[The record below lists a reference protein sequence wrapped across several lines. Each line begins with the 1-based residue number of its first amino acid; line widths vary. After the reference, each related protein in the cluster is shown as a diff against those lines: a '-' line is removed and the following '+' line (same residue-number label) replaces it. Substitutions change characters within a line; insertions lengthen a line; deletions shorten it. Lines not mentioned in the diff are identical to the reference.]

1 MMSEFKT
8 QWAES
13 SISIKIINIISLSF
27 IFLSLTSFLLSS
39 TINKNENFEN
49 ELNVLQK
56 QLNIIEEFDR
66 IFPGKWRHFLNPQI
80 NTSDLQSDLTELG
93 LSNFK
98 IKYENKIFNLN
109 GQIASIKKLTSF
121 ISYIYNSRGLVID
134 KLHIDVISEDLISI
148 DLDLIY

>member
-1 MMSEFKT
+1 MNELKT
-8 QWAES
+8 QWAQS
-13 SISIKIINIISLSF
+13 SILIKIVNTISLLLL
-27 IFLSLTSFLLSS
+27 FLSLISFSLSS
-39 TINKNENFEN
+39 TINLNDNLEN

-56 QLNIIEEFDR
+56 QLNTIEEFDR
-66 IFPGKWRHFLNPQI
+66 IFSGKWRHFLNPQI

-148 DLDLIY
+148 DLDLIF

>member
-1 MMSEFKT
+1 MNELKT
-8 QWAES
+8 QWAQS
-13 SISIKIINIISLSF
+13 SILIKIVNTISLLLL
-27 IFLSLTSFLLSS
+27 FLSLISFSLSS
-39 TINKNENFEN
+39 TINLNDNLEN

-56 QLNIIEEFDR
+56 QLNTIEEFDR

-109 GQIASIKKLTSF
+109 GQIASIRKLTSF

-134 KLHIDVISEDLISI
+134 KLYIDVISEDLISI
-148 DLDLIY
+148 DLDLIF

>member
-1 MMSEFKT
+1 MMNELKT
-8 QWAES
+8 QWAQS
-13 SISIKIINIISLSF
+13 SILIKIVNTISLLLL
-27 IFLSLTSFLLSS
+27 FLSLISFSLSS
-39 TINKNENFEN
+39 TINLNDNLEN

-56 QLNIIEEFDR
+56 QLNTIEEFDR
-66 IFPGKWRHFLNPQI
+66 IFSGKWRHFLNPQI

-93 LSNFK
+93 LSNFS

>member
-1 MMSEFKT
+1 MMNELKT
-8 QWAES
+8 QWAQS
-13 SISIKIINIISLSF
+13 SILIKIVNSISLLLL
-27 IFLSLTSFLLSS
+27 FLSLISFSLSS
-39 TINKNENFEN
+39 TINKNDNLEN

-56 QLNIIEEFDR
+56 QLNTIEEFDR

-80 NTSDLQSDLTELG
+80 NKSDLQSDLTELG

>member
-1 MMSEFKT
+1 MMNELKT
-8 QWAES
+8 QWAQS
-13 SISIKIINIISLSF
+13 SILIKIVNTISLLLL
-27 IFLSLTSFLLSS
+27 FLSLISFSLSS
-39 TINKNENFEN
+39 TINLNDNLEN

-56 QLNIIEEFDR
+56 QLNTIEEFDR

-109 GQIASIKKLTSF
+109 GQTASMKELTSF
-121 ISYIYNSRGLVID
+121 ISYVYNYRGLVID
-134 KLHIDVISEDLISI
+134 KLYIDVISEDLINI
-148 DLDLIY
+148 DLSLIY

>member
-1 MMSEFKT
+1 MNELKT
-8 QWAES
+8 QWAQS
-13 SISIKIINIISLSF
+13 STLIKIVNTISLLLL
-27 IFLSLTSFLLSS
+27 FLSLISFSLSS
-39 TINKNENFEN
+39 TINKNDNLEN

-56 QLNIIEEFDR
+56 QLNTIEEFDR
-66 IFPGKWRHFLNPQI
+66 IFPGKWRHFLNSQI

>member
-1 MMSEFKT
+1 MMNELKT
-8 QWAES
+8 QWAQS
-13 SISIKIINIISLSF
+13 SILIKIVNTISLLLL
-27 IFLSLTSFLLSS
+27 FLSLISFSLSS
-39 TINKNENFEN
+39 TINKNDNLEN
-49 ELNVLQK
+49 ELNVLQE
-56 QLNIIEEFDR
+56 QLNTIEEFDR

>member
-1 MMSEFKT
+1 MNELKT
-8 QWAES
+8 QWEQS
-13 SISIKIINIISLSF
+13 SILIKIVNTISLLLL
-27 IFLSLTSFLLSS
+27 FLSLISFSLSS
-39 TINKNENFEN
+39 TINKNDNLEN

-56 QLNIIEEFDR
+56 QLNTIEEFDR
-66 IFPGKWRHFLNPQI
+66 IFSGKWRHFLSPQI

>member
-1 MMSEFKT
+1 MLNEIKT
-8 QWAES
+8 QWAQS
-13 SISIKIINIISLSF
+13 SILIKIVNLISLLLL
-27 IFLSLTSFLLSS
+27 FLSLISFSLSS
-39 TINKNENFEN
+39 TINKNDNLEN
-49 ELNVLQK
+49 ELSVLQK
-56 QLNIIEEFDR
+56 QLNTIEEFDR

-134 KLHIDVISEDLISI
+134 KLYIDVISEDLISI

>member
-1 MMSEFKT
+1 MMNELKT
-8 QWAES
+8 QWAQS
-13 SISIKIINIISLSF
+13 SILIKIVNTISLLLL
-27 IFLSLTSFLLSS
+27 FLSLISFSLSS
-39 TINKNENFEN
+39 TINKNDNLEN

-66 IFPGKWRHFLNPQI
+66 IFPGKLRHFLNPQI

-121 ISYIYNSRGLVID
+121 ISYVYNSRGLVID

>member
-1 MMSEFKT
+1 MMNELKT
-8 QWAES
+8 QWAQS
-13 SISIKIINIISLSF
+13 SILIKIVNTISLLLL
-27 IFLSLTSFLLSS
+27 FLSLISFSLSS
-39 TINKNENFEN
+39 TINKNDNLEN

-56 QLNIIEEFDR
+56 QLNTIEEFDR
-66 IFPGKWRHFLNPQI
+66 IFSGKWRHFLNPQI

>member
-1 MMSEFKT
+1 MMNELKT
-8 QWAES
+8 QWAQS
-13 SISIKIINIISLSF
+13 SILIKIVNTISLF
-27 IFLSLTSFLLSS
+27 LLFLSLISFSLSS
-39 TINKNENFEN
+39 TINKNDNLEK

-56 QLNIIEEFDR
+56 QLNTIEEFDR

-80 NTSDLQSDLTELG
+80 KTSDLQSDLTELG

-134 KLHIDVISEDLISI
+134 KLHINVISEDLISV
-148 DLDLIY
+148 DLDLTY

>member
-1 MMSEFKT
+1 MLNEIKT
-8 QWAES
+8 QWAQS
-13 SISIKIINIISLSF
+13 SILIKIVNLISLLLL
-27 IFLSLTSFLLSS
+27 FLSLISFSLSS
-39 TINKNENFEN
+39 TINKNDNLEN
-49 ELNVLQK
+49 ELSVLQK
-56 QLNIIEEFDR
+56 QLNTIEEFDR

-121 ISYIYNSRGLVID
+121 ISYIYNSRGLVIN

>member
-1 MMSEFKT
+1 MMNELKT
-8 QWAES
+8 QWAQS
-13 SISIKIINIISLSF
+13 SILIKIVNTISLLLL
-27 IFLSLTSFLLSS
+27 FLSLISFSLSS
-39 TINKNENFEN
+39 TINLNDNLEN

-56 QLNIIEEFDR
+56 QLNTIEEFDR
-66 IFPGKWRHFLNPQI
+66 IFSGKWRHFLNPQI

>member
-1 MMSEFKT
+1 MMNELKT
-8 QWAES
+8 QWAQS
-13 SISIKIINIISLSF
+13 SILIKIVNTISLLLL
-27 IFLSLTSFLLSS
+27 FLSLISFSLSS
-39 TINKNENFEN
+39 TINKNDNLEN

-56 QLNIIEEFDR
+56 QLNTIEEFDR
-66 IFPGKWRHFLNPQI
+66 IFSGKWRHFLNPQI

-148 DLDLIY
+148 DLDLIF

>member
-1 MMSEFKT
+1 MNELKT
-8 QWAES
+8 QWAQS
-13 SISIKIINIISLSF
+13 SILIKIVNTISLLLL
-27 IFLSLTSFLLSS
+27 FLSLISFSLSS
-39 TINKNENFEN
+39 TINKNDNLEN

-56 QLNIIEEFDR
+56 QLNTIEEFDR

-80 NTSDLQSDLTELG
+80 KTSDLQSDLTELG

-98 IKYENKIFNLN
+98 IKFENKIFNLN

>member
-1 MMSEFKT
+1 MMNELKT
-8 QWAES
+8 QWAQS
-13 SISIKIINIISLSF
+13 SILIKIVNSISLLLL
-27 IFLSLTSFLLSS
+27 FLSLISFSLSS
-39 TINKNENFEN
+39 TINKNDNLEN
-49 ELNVLQK
+49 ELNVLQE
-56 QLNIIEEFDR
+56 QLNTIEEFDR

>member
-1 MMSEFKT
+1 MNELKT
-8 QWAES
+8 QWAQS
-13 SISIKIINIISLSF
+13 SILIKIVNTISLLLL
-27 IFLSLTSFLLSS
+27 FLSLISFSLSS
-39 TINKNENFEN
+39 TINKNDNLEN

-56 QLNIIEEFDR
+56 QLNTIEEFDR
-66 IFPGKWRHFLNPQI
+66 IFSGKWRHFLNPQI

-93 LSNFK
+93 LSNFS

>member
-1 MMSEFKT
+1 MNELKT
-8 QWAES
+8 QWAQS
-13 SISIKIINIISLSF
+13 SILIKIVNLISLLLL
-27 IFLSLTSFLLSS
+27 FLSLISFSLSS
-39 TINKNENFEN
+39 TINKNDNLEN

-56 QLNIIEEFDR
+56 QLNTIEEFDR

>member
-1 MMSEFKT
+1 MNELKT
-8 QWAES
+8 QWAQS
-13 SISIKIINIISLSF
+13 SILIKIVNTISLLLL
-27 IFLSLTSFLLSS
+27 FLSLISFSLSS
-39 TINKNENFEN
+39 TINLNDNLEN

-56 QLNIIEEFDR
+56 QLNTIEEFDR
-66 IFPGKWRHFLNPQI
+66 IFPGKWRHFLSPQI
-80 NTSDLQSDLTELG
+80 NISDLQSDLTELG

-148 DLDLIY
+148 DLDLIF

>member
-1 MMSEFKT
+1 MNELKT
-8 QWAES
+8 QWEQS
-13 SISIKIINIISLSF
+13 SILIKIVNTISLLLL
-27 IFLSLTSFLLSS
+27 FLSLISFSLSS
-39 TINKNENFEN
+39 TINKNDNLEN

-56 QLNIIEEFDR
+56 QLNTIEEFDR
-66 IFPGKWRHFLNPQI
+66 IFSGKWRHFLNPQI

-134 KLHIDVISEDLISI
+134 KLHIDVISEDLISV
-148 DLDLIY
+148 DLDLTY

>member
-1 MMSEFKT
+1 MMNELKT
-8 QWAES
+8 QWAQS
-13 SISIKIINIISLSF
+13 SILIKIVNTISLLL
-27 IFLSLTSFLLSS
+27 IFLSLISFSLSS
-39 TINKNENFEN
+39 TINKNDNLEN

-109 GQIASIKKLTSF
+109 GQTASMKELTNF
-121 ISYIYNSRGLVID
+121 ISYVYNSRGLVID
-134 KLHIDVISEDLISI
+134 KLYIDVISEDLINI
-148 DLDLIY
+148 DLSLIY

>member
-1 MMSEFKT
+1 MVSEFKT

-39 TINKNENFEN
+39 TINKNDNFEN

-56 QLNIIEEFDR
+56 QLSTIEEFDS
-66 IFPGKWRHFLNPQI
+66 IFYGKWRHLSSPPI
-80 NTSDLQSDLTELG
+80 KSSDLQSDLTELG

-109 GQIASIKKLTSF
+109 GQTASMKELTSF
-121 ISYIYNSRGLVID
+121 ISYVYNSRGLVID
-134 KLHIDVISEDLISI
+134 KLYIDVISEDLINI
-148 DLDLIY
+148 DLSLIY

>member
-1 MMSEFKT
+1 MMNELKK
-8 QWAES
+8 QWVES
-13 SISIKIINIISLSF
+13 SISIKIINIISLSL
-27 IFLSLTSFLLSS
+27 IFLSLISFLLSS
-39 TINKNENFEN
+39 IINKNDNLEN

-56 QLNIIEEFDR
+56 QLNTIEEFDR

>member
-1 MMSEFKT
+1 MNELKT
-8 QWAES
+8 QWAQS
-13 SISIKIINIISLSF
+13 SILIKIVNSISLLLL
-27 IFLSLTSFLLSS
+27 FLSLISFSLSS
-39 TINKNENFEN
+39 TINKNDNLEN
-49 ELNVLQK
+49 ELNVLQE
-56 QLNIIEEFDR
+56 QLNTIEEFDR
-66 IFPGKWRHFLNPQI
+66 IFPGKWRRFLNPQI

>member
-1 MMSEFKT
+1 MMNELKT
-8 QWAES
+8 QWAQS
-13 SISIKIINIISLSF
+13 SILIKIVNTISLLLL
-27 IFLSLTSFLLSS
+27 FLSLISFSLSS
-39 TINKNENFEN
+39 TINKNDNLEN

-56 QLNIIEEFDR
+56 QLNTIEEFDR
-66 IFPGKWRHFLNPQI
+66 IFSGKWRHFLNPQI

-93 LSNFK
+93 LSNFR

-148 DLDLIY
+148 DLDLIF

>member
-1 MMSEFKT
+1 MNELKT
-8 QWAES
+8 QWAQS
-13 SISIKIINIISLSF
+13 SILIKIVNTISLLLL
-27 IFLSLTSFLLSS
+27 FLSLISFSLSS
-39 TINKNENFEN
+39 TINKNDNLEN

-56 QLNIIEEFDR
+56 QLNTIEEFDR

-80 NTSDLQSDLTELG
+80 KTSDLQSDLTELG

-148 DLDLIY
+148 ELDLIY

>member
-1 MMSEFKT
+1 MNELKT
-8 QWAES
+8 QWAQS
-13 SISIKIINIISLSF
+13 SILIKIVNTTSLLLL
-27 IFLSLTSFLLSS
+27 FLSLIFFSLSS
-39 TINKNENFEN
+39 TINLNDNLEN

-56 QLNIIEEFDR
+56 QLNTIEEFDR
-66 IFPGKWRHFLNPQI
+66 IFSGKWRHFLNPQI

>member
-1 MMSEFKT
+1 MMNELKK
-8 QWAES
+8 QWVES
-13 SISIKIINIISLSF
+13 SISIKIINIISLSL
-27 IFLSLTSFLLSS
+27 IFLSLMSFLLSS
-39 TINKNENFEN
+39 TINENDNLEN

-56 QLNIIEEFDR
+56 QLNTIEEFDR
-66 IFPGKWRHFLNPQI
+66 IFPGKWRHFLSPEI

-93 LSNFK
+93 LSNFR

>member
-1 MMSEFKT
+1 MLNEIKT
-8 QWAES
+8 QWAQS
-13 SISIKIINIISLSF
+13 SILIKIVNTISLLLL
-27 IFLSLTSFLLSS
+27 FLSLISFSLSS
-39 TINKNENFEN
+39 TINLNDNLEN

-56 QLNIIEEFDR
+56 QLNTIEEFDR

-80 NTSDLQSDLTELG
+80 NTSDLKSDLTELG

-109 GQIASIKKLTSF
+109 GQIASIKKLISF

-134 KLHIDVISEDLISI
+134 KLYIDVISEDLISI

>member
-1 MMSEFKT
+1 MNELKT
-8 QWAES
+8 QWAQS
-13 SISIKIINIISLSF
+13 SILIKIVNTISLLLL
-27 IFLSLTSFLLSS
+27 FLSLISFSLSS
-39 TINKNENFEN
+39 TINLNDNLEN

-56 QLNIIEEFDR
+56 QLNTIEEFDR
-66 IFPGKWRHFLNPQI
+66 IFPGKWRNFLNPQI
-80 NTSDLQSDLTELG
+80 KISDLQSDLTELG

-148 DLDLIY
+148 DLDLIF

>member
-1 MMSEFKT
+1 MMNELKT
-8 QWAES
+8 QWAQS
-13 SISIKIINIISLSF
+13 SILIKIVNTISLLLL
-27 IFLSLTSFLLSS
+27 FLSLISFSLSS
-39 TINKNENFEN
+39 TINKNDNLEN

-56 QLNIIEEFDR
+56 QLNTIEEFDH

-80 NTSDLQSDLTELG
+80 NTSDLQSDLKELG

-121 ISYIYNSRGLVID
+121 ISYIYNSYGLVID

>member
-1 MMSEFKT
+1 MMNELKT
-8 QWAES
+8 QWAQS
-13 SISIKIINIISLSF
+13 SILIKIVNTISLLLL
-27 IFLSLTSFLLSS
+27 FLSLISFSLSS
-39 TINKNENFEN
+39 TINLNDNLEN

-56 QLNIIEEFDR
+56 QLNTIEEFDR
-66 IFPGKWRHFLNPQI
+66 IFSGKWRHFLNPQI

-148 DLDLIY
+148 DLDLIF

>member
-1 MMSEFKT
+1 MMNELKT
-8 QWAES
+8 QWAQS
-13 SISIKIINIISLSF
+13 SILIKIVNTISLLLL
-27 IFLSLTSFLLSS
+27 FLSLISFPLGS
-39 TINKNENFEN
+39 TINKNDNLEN

-56 QLNIIEEFDR
+56 QLNIIEEFER
-66 IFPGKWRHFLNPQI
+66 IFPGKWRNFLNPQI
-80 NTSDLQSDLTELG
+80 NISDLQSDLTELG